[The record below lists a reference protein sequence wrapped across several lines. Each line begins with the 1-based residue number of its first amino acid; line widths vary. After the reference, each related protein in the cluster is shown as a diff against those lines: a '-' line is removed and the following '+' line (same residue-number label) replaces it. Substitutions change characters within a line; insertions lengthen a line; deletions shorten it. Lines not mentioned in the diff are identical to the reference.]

1 MPRGRKKTHKGGHRQ
16 FTSELDLAS
25 VEEKARKEREW
36 RAKKGIESDDDE
48 EEDGSKPVSGTPGAS
63 AAAATDLPKSSDE
76 SEEEE
81 DGEDASDKPKGV
93 QHLIEIE
100 NPNHVVRK
108 AKKVTELE
116 SAEASLSRREK
127 EELEKQ
133 RAKEHYQKLH
143 LAGKTDEARADL
155 ARLALI
161 RKQREDAQKKRDE
174 ERKAQEDVK
183 TAAEK
188 RLLEKKSKS
197 AGDT

>member
-36 RAKKGIESDDDE
+36 RAKKGIESDDDDE
-48 EEDGSKPVSGTPGAS
+48 ENGDKPVSGTPGAS

-76 SEEEE
+76 SEEE

-174 ERKAQEDVK
+174 ERKTQEDAK